1 MVGTVV
7 LIALLLNALTVLL
20 VLFIVYKGNK
30 AIGDFEPYI
39 QDVERMRGSIAR
51 RGNQILA
58 KTISVAQEIIRNA
71 VFTSQK
77 NIRASEN
84 LKAQMEKAVKEGLE
98 QNQSDTKKMLQSATE
113 DIISAYQEQFSS
125 LSKDIEEAGLAAHR
139 ELLDSTKQKIAE
151 LAAGIQNEISAV
163 RESAQAQVNQELADS
178 QEKIRA
184 YEAQKIKDLDTKVYQ
199 ILSQVAKKTIG
210 RAIDLST
217 HEELVMEA
225 LERAKKEKLV

>member
-98 QNQSDTKKMLQSATE
+98 QNQSETKKMLQSATE

-139 ELLDSTKQKIAE
+139 DLLDSTKQKIAE

-178 QEKIRA
+178 QEKI
-184 YEAQKIKDLDTKVYQ
+184 
-199 ILSQVAKKTIG
+199 
-210 RAIDLST
+210 
-217 HEELVMEA
+217 
-225 LERAKKEKLV
+225 